1 VLVKRIRAY
10 LRNSPRGHEGSKFC
24 PAGTALGFDLAHE
37 RMPVLLKSS
46 DFDGWLANAG
56 GELLKP
62 AANDYLQAWLVSRRV
77 NSSRAPGDD
86 PTLIDR
92 VAA

>member
-1 VLVKRIRAY
+1 MSALSPKTNIRE
-10 LRNSPRGHEGSKFC
+10 RERHRSEGSKFC
-24 PAGTALGFDLAHE
+24 Q
-37 RMPVLLKSS
+37 SS

-56 GELLKP
+56 GELLKQT
-62 AANDYLQAWLVSRRV
+62 ANDYLQAWPVSRRV

>member
-1 VLVKRIRAY
+1 MSGTMIIT
-10 LRNSPRGHEGSKFC
+10 NSN
-24 PAGTALGFDLAHE
+24 DLAAKVHD
-37 RMPVLLKSS
+37 RMPVLLQPS
-46 DFDGWLANAG
+46 DFDGWLAGNAG
-56 GELLKP
+56 SELLKP
-62 AANDYLQAWLVSRRV
+62 AADDYLQAWPVSRRA